1 MAPVPASDPA
11 PPPAWQARR
20 LLRAARGG
28 TLATSAS
35 GQPFA
40 SLVTPACDG
49 DLSVLIL
56 ISTLSDHTR
65 HLREEPRC
73 ALMVAEPPT
82 SANPQT
88 APRVTVTGLAEPEP
102 DPAMKAR
109 WLAIHPYAAFYA
121 DFGDFSLWRIRPTG
135 AQLVGGFARAA
146 KLSQAAL
153 LPDAGAVSALRAAE
167 SDIIAHCNADHPDA
181 MDAIAWTAGG
191 TGTGWRMVAADV
203 DGCDLWRED
212 QVVRAH
218 WAAPVA
224 SGEDVRRETIRLTK
238 AGRALAA

>member
-20 LLRAARGG
+20 LLRAARAG

-73 ALMVAEPPT
+73 AIMVNEPPT

-102 DPAMKAR
+102 DAAMKAR

-146 KLSQAAL
+146 KLSQTAL
-153 LPDAGAVSALRAAE
+153 LPDAEAVSALRAAE
-167 SDIIAHCNADHPDA
+167 PDIIAHCNADHPDA

-191 TGTGWRMVAADV
+191 AGTGWRMVTADV

-218 WAAPVA
+218 WASPVA

-238 AGRALAA
+238 AGRAQAA